1 MAEAANDPASH
12 LLLVGVNHRSA
23 GPALRERL
31 FAAEPDAAAV
41 LEAVRAAGAS
51 EAVVLA
57 TCERIEALALEDD
70 PAAAAPRLLAAL
82 ARGAG
87 IDPAEFEAQG
97 YRLFG
102 EDAVR
107 HLFAVAASLDSQIVG
122 EPQVLGQVKESHRR
136 AAEAGLVGPTLDS
149 LLQAAYGTAK
159 RVRSETRLAE
169 QPVTIAASAL
179 QVARDVHGDPGRRGA
194 LLIGLG
200 EMGEFMAAELSDAGL
215 GDLVIVHTS
224 IARSEAVARRFG
236 CNYRPWDELQ
246 EALAGA
252 DIVVSALGTG
262 RYSVTAAMA
271 EAALK
276 RRRREP
282 IFFIDT
288 AIPGDIDPAVAP
300 LDGAFVYN
308 LEDLERVARRGK
320 ANREAAAAA
329 ARDIVDQELAAFLRQ
344 RAERS
349 AVPSVAA
356 LRGHFESVRDDVL
369 AGGRL
374 SAEEAT
380 RRLVNRLLHDPSE
393 VLRTTAAEESGANE
407 AQRGALERALRRL
420 FRIEGRDTRTPGK
433 EDG

>member
-1 MAEAANDPASH
+1 MAEVAKDPASH

-23 GPALRERL
+23 SAALRERL

-41 LEAVRAAGAS
+41 LEAVRAAGAT

-57 TCERIEALALEDD
+57 TCERIEALAVEAD
-70 PAAAAPRLLAAL
+70 PSAAAPGLLAAL
-82 ARGAG
+82 ARGVAVE
-87 IDPAEFEAQG
+87 PAEFEAHG
-97 YRLFG
+97 YRLLG

-136 AAEAGLVGPTLDS
+136 AAEAGLVGPALEL
-149 LLQAAYGTAK
+149 LLQAAYGAAK
-159 RVRSETRLAE
+159 RVRSETQLAE

-179 QVARDVHGDPGRRGA
+179 QVARDVHGDLTRRGA
-194 LLIGLG
+194 LLVGLG

-236 CNYRPWDELQ
+236 CNYRPWEDLQ

-276 RRRREP
+276 QRRREP

-288 AIPGDIDPAVAP
+288 AVPGDIDPAVAP
-300 LDGAFVYN
+300 LDGAFVYD
-308 LEDLERVARRGK
+308 LVDLERVARRGK

-329 ARDIVDQELAAFLRQ
+329 AGEILDQELATFLRD

-349 AVPSVAA
+349 AAPSVTA

-369 AGGRL
+369 SDGRL

-393 VLRTTAAEESGANE
+393 VLRSTAAEESGQDGT
-407 AQRGALERALRRL
+407 QRGSLERALRRL
-420 FRIEGRDTRTPGK
+420 FRIEGRGKRTSGK